1 MPGAER
7 ETIEKVLDG
16 FLREQRLRLSD
27 RTYRNYEDVIGLL
40 RHSLDGYAY
49 MSLDDRE
56 SKRWHAAFDAGDE
69 EAFCRL
75 FGPEKIPG
83 HLSEFLGYFM
93 VRKVMAGQ
101 ELLKAAGT
109 VTGKLV
115 RWLEKE
121 AYIEPEAAS
130 VAVERA
136 RDGARD
142 LPAADRLGSLLHDVA
157 AGAPEID
164 VDSVDEGD
172 WAEDQ
177 LMISEVEPGRIW
189 FEGGV
194 GPIKVP
200 KAASDLARPGW
211 MVFVTA
217 ARVAGRWHLL
227 EVGFVYP

>member
-1 MPGAER
+1 MAGVER
-7 ETIEKVLDG
+7 ETIDGVLDV
-16 FLREQRLRLSD
+16 FLREQRLRLSE

-40 RHSLDGYAY
+40 RDSLDAYAY
-49 MSLDDRE
+49 MSLDGRE
-56 SKRWHAAFDAGDE
+56 SQRWHAAFDAGDE
-69 EAFCRL
+69 EAFCHL
-75 FGPEKIPG
+75 FGPEKIPA

-101 ELLKAAGT
+101 ELSKAAGT

-142 LPAADRLGSLLHDVA
+142 LPAADRLGSLLHGVA

-164 VDSVDEGD
+164 VDAVDAED
-172 WAEDQ
+172 WVEDQ
-177 LMISEVEPGRIW
+177 LMISEIEPGRIW
-189 FEGGV
+189 FEGGI
-194 GPIKVP
+194 GPIEVP
-200 KAASDLARPGW
+200 QAASDLARPGW
-211 MVFVTA
+211 LVLVTA